1 MQREILSVLYTAEK
15 SDDSLFPPRSVSAVA
30 ERKSFFS
37 KFPRAFSNSPDIH
50 FHKRDFVGK
59 KPNVRLKL
67 RIVRLYIK
75 IKIRVHYVKEK
86 RMIAVLGALFANG
99 LITLLKFIAAVF
111 TGSSGMMAE
120 ALHSLA
126 DTTNQ
131 VFLLLGLRFYKRPAS
146 EKHPFGYGKE
156 RFFWSFIAAIFIF
169 GVGATYAIY
178 EGIEKIRHP
187 HEPTNLFWAYLV
199 LGISFVLESGSIA
212 LALYQEVKEA
222 HHENLTFSEYLS
234 ESKDP
239 TAKTVIFED
248 SAALI
253 GIIIAAGGLLLGQF
267 RVGPADGM
275 LWDGIASVAIG
286 VVLAIVAFYLARSS
300 RGLLL
305 GEAATKKDVD
315 AICQAIQTHPNVVE
329 VVELLTMHLAP
340 KQILVNA
347 HVNLRDELTNE
358 QIVQTNSEIEA
369 KMKEAVPK
377 VDMIFLETASVKNSK
392 IKKLIPEHI
401 G

>member
-1 MQREILSVLYTAEK
+1 ML
-15 SDDSLFPPRSVSAVA
+15 AV
-30 ERKSFFS
+30 
-37 KFPRAFSNSPDIH
+37 I
-50 FHKRDFVGK
+50 
-59 KPNVRLKL
+59 
-67 RIVRLYIK
+67 
-75 IKIRVHYVKEK
+75 
-86 RMIAVLGALFANG
+86 GALVANG
-99 LITLLKFIAAVF
+99 LITILKFIAAVF

-120 ALHSLA
+120 SLHSLA

-146 EKHPFGYGKE
+146 DKHPFGYGKE

-187 HEPTNLFWAYLV
+187 HEIENLALAYWI
-199 LGISFVLESGSIA
+199 LGISFVLEAGSIA
-212 LALYQEVKEA
+212 LALYQEIKEA
-222 HHENLTFSEYLS
+222 HHEGMSFGEYLK

-248 SAALI
+248 SAALL
-253 GIIIAAGGLLLGQF
+253 GIVLAALGLLLGQYKVPP
-267 RVGPADGM
+267 REGM
-275 LWDGIASVAIG
+275 LWDGIATVTIG
-286 VVLAIVAFYLARSS
+286 VVLAVVAFSLARSA

-305 GEAATKKDVD
+305 GEAASKKNVE
-315 AICQAIQTHPNVVE
+315 AIRQAIKSHPSVVE

-347 HVNLRDELTNE
+347 HVNLKNELTNE
-358 QIVQTNSEIEA
+358 EVVRSINEIEENI
-369 KMKEAVPK
+369 KKTESK
-377 VDMIFLETASVKNSK
+377 VDMVFLETASLRETTVKEVN
-392 IKKLIPEHI
+392 PQHI

>member
-1 MQREILSVLYTAEK
+1 ML
-15 SDDSLFPPRSVSAVA
+15 
-30 ERKSFFS
+30 
-37 KFPRAFSNSPDIH
+37 
-50 FHKRDFVGK
+50 
-59 KPNVRLKL
+59 
-67 RIVRLYIK
+67 
-75 IKIRVHYVKEK
+75 
-86 RMIAVLGALFANG
+86 AVLGALFANG
-99 LITLLKFIAAVF
+99 LITVLKFIAAIM

-120 ALHSLA
+120 SLHSLA

-178 EGIEKIRHP
+178 EGIMKLSHP
-187 HEPTNLFWAYLV
+187 HPPENLEWAYWV
-199 LGISFVLESGSIA
+199 LGISFVLEAGSIA
-212 LALYQEVKEA
+212 LAIYQEVKEA
-222 HHENLTFSEYLS
+222 HHEGLSFGEYLR

-248 SAALI
+248 SAALVGIVIAFI
-253 GIIIAAGGLLLGQF
+253 GIYLTDVHAGPG
-267 RVGPADGM
+267 DGAY
-275 LWDGIASVAIG
+275 WDGVASISIG
-286 VVLAIVAFYLARSS
+286 VVLAIVAFVLARSS

-305 GEAATKKDVD
+305 GEAATAKTLARINA
-315 AICQAIQTHPNVVE
+315 AIHSHPNVCE

-347 HVNLRDELTNE
+347 HINFRNELATDDIERTVNEVEELIKQAE
-358 QIVQTNSEIEA
+358 
-369 KMKEAVPK
+369 PK
-377 VDMIFLETASVKNSK
+377 VDMIFLETSRESEAGPDVP
-392 IKKLIPEHI
+392 LPLHI

>member
-1 MQREILSVLYTAEK
+1 ML
-15 SDDSLFPPRSVSAVA
+15 
-30 ERKSFFS
+30 
-37 KFPRAFSNSPDIH
+37 
-50 FHKRDFVGK
+50 
-59 KPNVRLKL
+59 
-67 RIVRLYIK
+67 
-75 IKIRVHYVKEK
+75 
-86 RMIAVLGALFANG
+86 AVLGALFANG
-99 LITLLKFIAAVF
+99 IITVLKFIAAIF

-120 ALHSLA
+120 SLHSLA

-178 EGIEKIRHP
+178 EGIMKLSHP
-187 HEPTNLFWAYLV
+187 HPPENLEWAYWV
-199 LGISFVLESGSIA
+199 LGISFVLEAGSIA
-212 LALYQEVKEA
+212 LAIYQEVKEA
-222 HHENLTFSEYLS
+222 HHEGLSFGEYLR

-248 SAALI
+248 SAALVGIVIAFI
-253 GIIIAAGGLLLGQF
+253 GIYLTDVHAGPG
-267 RVGPADGM
+267 DGAY
-275 LWDGIASVAIG
+275 WDGVASITIG
-286 VVLAIVAFYLARSS
+286 VVLAIVAFVLARSS

-305 GEAATKKDVD
+305 GEAATAKSLARIRE
-315 AICQAIQTHPNVVE
+315 AITSHPNVCE

-347 HVNLRDELTNE
+347 HINFRNELATDDIERTVNEVEELIKQAE
-358 QIVQTNSEIEA
+358 
-369 KMKEAVPK
+369 PK
-377 VDMIFLETASVKNSK
+377 VDMIFLETRRESEPGSDVP
-392 IKKLIPEHI
+392 IPQHF